1 MSTKELQFDW
11 IRRSQSILWTE
22 LRIFRNVSH
31 SLKQDKLLNLQWLH
45 KKSCSTTNPNAFL
58 ERNIFSFP
66 RQTSIPGSYCN
77 NLLFY
82 QYDSSLPQWPAY
94 CCCKL
99 SPAAPGLM
107 VGSKWLSLYSHCAG
121 VTNSNKAQESSN
133 EKFIRNSET
142 HLKFLSW
149 TTQAK
154 L

>member
-22 LRIFRNVSH
+22 LRIFRNDSH

-45 KKSCSTTNPNAFL
+45 KNSCTTTNL
-58 ERNIFSFP
+58 KKIQLKRNKFSFP
-66 RQTSIPGSYCN
+66 SQTSPGSYCN

-82 QYDSSLPQWPAY
+82 QYDSSLPPVAAY

-149 TTQAK
+149 TTQA
-154 L
+154 